1 MLQKPIVE
9 KDSEDDEDQESNL
22 RNVDHL
28 TVNTLGRSST
38 KEHPQ
43 KCYVKPY
50 FFFEHACD
58 ANGEIDVD
66 GGREQPLMKIDAI
79 KISLCLS
86 VKALH

>member
-38 KEHPQ
+38 KEHP
-43 KCYVKPY
+43 
-50 FFFEHACD
+50 
-58 ANGEIDVD
+58 
-66 GGREQPLMKIDAI
+66 
-79 KISLCLS
+79 
-86 VKALH
+86 